1 MNLPIGMAVV
11 VGVLLAVWVK
21 VAAVL
26 GMPWFVGLIGWACYV
41 AAGRK
46 MKGLVQ
52 VIAAG
57 VAGMAWVAVLDM
69 GALVSGHEELE
80 LVAVGVAAIAVLLE
94 SRVSLLS
101 YIPAGLCGIAVMGAG
116 GPMGLMDLP
125 GNTKLGL
132 SFVIGAVL
140 GFVAE
145 WVGDKVSKRP
155 ARA

>member
-1 MNLPIGMAVV
+1 MKVPIGVAVV
-11 VGVLLAVWVK
+11 IAVLLAVWVK
-21 VAAVL
+21 VAEVL

-80 LVAVGVAAIAVLLE
+80 LVAVGVAALAVLLE

-116 GPMGLMDLP
+116 GPMGLMDVP
-125 GNTKLGL
+125 GNAKLGF
-132 SFVIGAVL
+132 SFVIGAVIAFL
-140 GFVAE
+140 AE
-145 WVGDKVSKRP
+145 WVGAKVSKRP
-155 ARA
+155 SGA